1 MAIPSGSGTE
11 VLKRVTLHANNGAWT
26 EILSGTANHIYTI
39 LSIIF
44 CDQQSASGTIS
55 IRVNDG
61 SNDVMLISGQAHGSG
76 ETFIFNDKFVLEED
90 DDIDVYNSV
99 TNGDWY
105 ISYIDQDWT

>member
-1 MAIPSGSGTE
+1 MTPKLIFKPILILFELSSAI
-11 VLKRVTLHANNGAWT
+11 
-26 EILSGTANHIYTI
+26 IYSRYRAI